1 MLWPQ
6 ESLKDWG
13 ECAWTFKGGKFE
25 ADYAREQFGESVP
38 LIPHRYL
45 KDEFDKRLAL
55 AQAVSTQTMIE
66 LNIHRHPE
74 MESFKLLAKQ
84 HLPQFARALFEF
96 GEAKKACRKVVLD
109 KATIKHEP
117 NHLIHSSI

>member
-1 MLWPQ
+1 
-6 ESLKDWG
+6 
-13 ECAWTFKGGKFE
+13 
-25 ADYAREQFGESVP
+25 
-38 LIPHRYL
+38 
-45 KDEFDKRLAL
+45 
-55 AQAVSTQTMIE
+55 MIE
-66 LNIHRHPE
+66 LEVHRHPE

-117 NHLIHSSI
+117 NHLIHSSIWGQYLFPVDVVRESKSLAEKAGKSLLDCWALLESK